1 MSDSGRPSVAL
12 TMADIARLISDPS
25 PSVRADT
32 ATKVAQAYQL
42 AEMSPKERE
51 IACDI
56 FRVLVRDAEMRV
68 RQALSLALAASPD
81 LPREVARRLA
91 EDVAAVAVP
100 VLEGSVVLSDADL
113 IDIVSACSGD
123 HQAAIA
129 RRPQVSE
136 TVAEALV
143 ENGDEA
149 AVATLMENEGASV
162 SERAFQQALTRFS
175 ASARIQEPMTRRAV
189 LPVAVAERLVTLVS
203 ESLREHL
210 VTHHALSP
218 DMAVDLLLESRERA
232 LVGLIA
238 EDSDTRDVGLLVAE
252 LHRNRR
258 LSPSLIA
265 RVLCTGDLAFL
276 EAAMARLAAIPLT
289 NARTLIHDTGGRGL
303 KALYEECGLPGELF
317 DLVRVA
323 VDVVAETQ
331 YDGGPDDRA
340 RFSDRVLERVLTHYD
355 GQMVPGEDL
364 DWLIGRL
371 GRAPRNPAAGSVAA
385 E

>member
-1 MSDSGRPSVAL
+1 MTETGRPSVAL
-12 TMADIARLISDPS
+12 TMADIARLIEDPS
-25 PSVRADT
+25 PSVRAET
-32 ATKVAQAYQL
+32 ATKVAQAYHL
-42 AEMSPKERE
+42 AEMSAKERE
-51 IACDI
+51 IANDI
-56 FRVLVRDAEMRV
+56 FRVLVRDAEIRV
-68 RQALSLALAASPD
+68 RQALSVALASSPD

-91 EDVAAVAVP
+91 ADVAVVAVP
-100 VLEGSVVLSDADL
+100 VLESAAVFSDADL
-113 IDIVSACSGD
+113 IEIVRACSAD

-143 ENGDEA
+143 ETGDET
-149 AVATLMENEGASV
+149 AVATLMENQGANV
-162 SERAFQQALTRFS
+162 SEHAFQQALDRFS
-175 ASARIQEPMTRRAV
+175 GSARVQEPMAHRAA

-232 LVGLIA
+232 LVSLIA
-238 EDSDTRDVGLLVAE
+238 EDSDSRDVGLLVE
-252 LHRNRR
+252 GLHRNRR

-265 RVLCTGDLAFL
+265 RVLCTGDLAFF
-276 EAAMARLAAIPLT
+276 EAAMARLANIPVT
-289 NARTLIHDTGGRGL
+289 NARALIHDKGHLGL
-303 KALYEECGLPGELF
+303 KALCEECRLPRELYS
-317 DLVRVA
+317 LLRVA

-340 RFSDRVLERVLTHYD
+340 RFSDRVLQRVLTHYD

-371 GRAPRNPAAGSVAA
+371 GRAPRHAPEGIAAA